1 MGFRNLYH
9 NTPVGIGLAC
19 NDGHILDGNDAIIE
33 MFGYSKKEL
42 EEIRLRDVY
51 VDPIERSLL
60 FEKFRTQGYI
70 RNYEVRLRRKDD
82 THFDANLTVIPFT
95 HHGENVHLTVIE
107 DISDR
112 KRVEEEREEL
122 IIELQEAISK
132 VQILSGFLPIC
143 SSCKSIRDDKGYW
156 NQIETYIRDHSEAEF
171 SHSICPPCAK
181 KMYPEFVDK
190 MYPESSDEDE

>member
-1 MGFRNLYH
+1 MKDEDKTREQLVTELKEMCHRITELEELEVTRKRTEEALRESENRFRTLFQNA
-9 NTPVGIGLAC
+9 PVGIGLASH
-19 NDGHILDGNDAIIE
+19 DGHILDGNEAIIE

-107 DISDR
+107 DISDELV
-112 KRVEEEREEL
+112 KNLVEN
-122 IIELQEAISK
+122 
-132 VQILSGFLPIC
+132 V
-143 SSCKSIRDDKGYW
+143 
-156 NQIETYIRDHSEAEF
+156 
-171 SHSICPPCAK
+171 
-181 KMYPEFVDK
+181 
-190 MYPESSDEDE
+190 